1 MDGETRQEPTP
12 KVSIP
17 SGTVAK
23 NEVPAFMGVQT
34 RQDPVMKVCGSLAKL
49 AQHGVLVDMDVAL
62 RSEPTRTQSKHM
74 AWNS

>member
-34 RQDPVMKVCGSLAKL
+34 RQDPVRKVCGSLAKP
-49 AQHGVLVDMDVAL
+49 AQHGALVDMDVAL